1 MYSKT
6 WQTRGGNKYHAVRQ
20 RFDGKMYDSQKEAKK
35 AWELTQLVKTGA
47 IKSFQ
52 SHIKEELFGQN
63 GTRICNYFCDFLVIH
78 NDDTREYIEIKSS
91 ITATSTWKLKWK
103 LFEDKYKEEI
113 RNSLVKLSVEY

>member
-20 RFDGKMYDSQKEAKK
+20 SFDGKMYDSQKEARK

-78 NDDTREYIEIKSS
+78 NDDTREYIEIKSK
-91 ITATSTWKLKWK
+91 ITATPTWQIKRKL
-103 LFEDKYKEEI
+103 LIDKYKREI
-113 RNSLVKLSVEY
+113 KIGDIKYTVEY